1 MGDYSLQ
8 SQAPSA
14 AVGKCHSI
22 IKDKVVI
29 ILHYQEIT
37 EYIEEIPKFSTKH
50 PLEHTRKLLA
60 SLGNPQ
66 DQFRVIHV
74 AGTNG
79 KGSTCAYL
87 ASMFKAGGISCGFF
101 TSPHLVDIRERFQI
115 DGQMA
120 SREDFTEVFNQ
131 VKEKIDEMVAA
142 GEGHPSYFE
151 TLFVMGML
159 YFQKKHV
166 DFCVLETGLGGR
178 LDATNSVKAPLATI
192 ITSISLDHT
201 EILGDT
207 IEQIAGEKAGIIK
220 PKIPIIYDG
229 HVPAAA
235 NVIREQAKRMDAPAY
250 ELTEDMYHIEE
261 NTREGIRFTF
271 HSCYCEDTVL
281 KIPYVAPYQMMN
293 AALAF
298 LTMLVLQPVHGISL
312 KDLIRGIETTS
323 WPGRMETVRPGV
335 ILDGAHNADG
345 VARFVETAE
354 HFSRQCPVTL
364 LFSAVADKDY
374 EKMIESICEKIH
386 PGYVVTTQV
395 GGHREVR
402 AEDLAVLFRQHGC
415 SRVESESDVGKA
427 YTLAESHKGDGLLFC
442 VGSLYL
448 VGEIKAFLAA
458 QEGSTDD

>member
-1 MGDYSLQ
+1 M
-8 SQAPSA
+8 
-14 AVGKCHSI
+14 
-22 IKDKVVI
+22 KDKVVI

-50 PLEHTRKLLA
+50 PLEHTRKLLGL
-60 SLGNPQ
+60 LGDPQ

-115 DGQMA
+115 DGVMA
-120 SREDFTEVFNQ
+120 SKEDFTEVFLQ
-131 VKEKIDEMVAA
+131 VKEKIDEMMAA

-207 IEQIAGEKAGIIK
+207 IEAIAGEKAGIIK
-220 PKIPIIYDG
+220 PHIPVIYDG
-229 HVPAAA
+229 HVPEAAA
-235 NVIREQAKRMDAPAY
+235 VIRAQAQKMDAPAY
-250 ELTEDMYHIEE
+250 ELKEDMYKILE
-261 NTREGIRFTF
+261 NTREGIRFMF
-271 HSCYCEDTVL
+271 HSAYCEDTRL
-281 KIPYVAPYQMMN
+281 QIPYIAPYQMMN
-293 AALAF
+293 ASLAY
-298 LTMLVLQPVHGISL
+298 LTMLVLKDVHHISE
-312 KDLIRGIETTS
+312 KDLVRGIASTS

-335 ILDGAHNADG
+335 VLDGAHNADG

-354 HFSRQCPVTL
+354 HFARECPVTL
-364 LFSAVADKDY
+364 LFSAVSDKAYDT
-374 EKMIESICEKIH
+374 MIASICDRIH
-386 PGYVVTTQV
+386 PQHVVTTQV
-395 GGHREVR
+395 GGYREVPA
-402 AEDLAVLFRQHGC
+402 AELAEVFKNHGC
-415 SRVESESDVGKA
+415 EAVESEPDVAKA
-427 YTLAESHKGDGLLFC
+427 YQLAESHKGEGMLFC

-448 VGEIKAFLAA
+448 VGEIKAYLAG
-458 QEGSTDD
+458 EERSTDD

>member
-1 MGDYSLQ
+1 M
-8 SQAPSA
+8 
-14 AVGKCHSI
+14 
-22 IKDKVVI
+22 
-29 ILHYQEIT
+29 HYQEIT
-37 EYIEEIPKFSTKH
+37 DYIEEIPKFSTKH

-87 ASMFKAGGISCGFF
+87 ASMFKAGNVSCGFF

-115 DGQMA
+115 DGQMI
-120 SREDFTEVFNQ
+120 SKEDFVEVFTQ
-131 VKEKIDEMVAA
+131 VKAKIDDMVAA

-151 TLFVMGML
+151 TLFVMGMI

-178 LDATNSVKAPLATI
+178 LDATNSVMAPLATI

-207 IEQIAGEKAGIIK
+207 IEAIAGEKAGIIK
-220 PKIPIIYDG
+220 HHIPVIYDG

-235 NVIREQAKRMDAPAY
+235 KVIRERAQDMQAPAY
-250 ELTEDMYHIEE
+250 ELTENMYKIVE
-261 NTREGIRFTF
+261 NTRDGIVFTF
-271 HSCYCEDTVL
+271 HSSYCDDTTL

-298 LTMLVLQPVHGISL
+298 LTMLVLQPVHGISHT
-312 KDLIRGIETTS
+312 DLVRGIEMTR

-354 HFSRQCPVTL
+354 HFSGQCPVTL
-364 LFSAVADKDY
+364 LFSAVSDKDY
-374 EKMIESICEKIH
+374 EHMIASICERIR
-386 PGYVVTTQV
+386 PRCVVTTQV
-395 GGHREVR
+395 GGYREVT
-402 AEDLAVLFRQHGC
+402 AERLADLFRQHGC
-415 SRVESESDVGKA
+415 SQVDSVSDVGSA
-427 YTLAESHKGDGLLFC
+427 YTLAESRKGNGLLFC

-448 VGEIKAFLAA
+448 VGEIKAFLAE
-458 QEGSTDD
+458 QERSTDD

>member
-1 MGDYSLQ
+1 M
-8 SQAPSA
+8 
-14 AVGKCHSI
+14 
-22 IKDKVVI
+22 VI

-50 PLEHTRKLLA
+50 PLEHTRKLLEL
-60 SLGNPQ
+60 LGNPQ

-101 TSPHLVDIRERFQI
+101 TSPHLVDIRERFQV
-115 DGQMA
+115 DGVMA
-120 SREDFTEVFNQ
+120 TEEDFIEVFSR
-131 VKEKIDEMVAA
+131 VKEKIDEMMAA

-207 IEQIAGEKAGIIK
+207 IEAIAGEKAGIIK
-220 PKIPIIYDG
+220 PHIPIIYDG
-229 HVPAAA
+229 HVKAAA
-235 NVIREQAKRMDAPAY
+235 DVIRAQAEKMEAPAY
-250 ELTEDMYHIEE
+250 ELKEDMYCIIE
-261 NTREGIRFTF
+261 NTREGITFSF
-271 HSCYCEDTVL
+271 HSEYCEDTVL
-281 KIPYVAPYQMMN
+281 KIPYIAPYQMMN
-293 AALAF
+293 ASLAY
-298 LTMLVLQPVHGISL
+298 LTMLVLKDVHGIREA
-312 KDLIRGIETTS
+312 DLIRGIARTS

-335 ILDGAHNADG
+335 VLDGAHNADG

-354 HFSRQCPVTL
+354 HFAAQCPITL
-364 LFSAVADKDY
+364 LFSAVSDKEY
-374 EKMIESICEKIH
+374 EKMIAEICERIH
-386 PGYVVTTQV
+386 PQYVVTTQV
-395 GGHREVR
+395 GGYREVP
-402 AEDLAVLFRQHGC
+402 AENLAGIFKKHGC
-415 SRVESESDVGKA
+415 PAVESQADVAAA
-427 YTLAESHKGDGLLFC
+427 YRLAESHKGEGMLFC

-448 VGEIKAFLAA
+448 VGEIKAYLAGEE
-458 QEGSTDD
+458 Q

>member
-1 MGDYSLQ
+1 M
-8 SQAPSA
+8 
-14 AVGKCHSI
+14 
-22 IKDKVVI
+22 
-29 ILHYQEIT
+29 HYQEIT

-87 ASMFKAGGISCGFF
+87 ASMFKAGGVSCGFF

-131 VKEKIDEMVAA
+131 VKEKIDEMVAS

-207 IEQIAGEKAGIIK
+207 IEEIAGEKAGIIK
-220 PKIPIIYDG
+220 PHIPIIYDG

-235 NVIREQAKRMDAPAY
+235 AVIREKAESVQAPAY
-250 ELTEDMYHIEE
+250 ELTEDMYKIVE
-261 NTREGIRFTF
+261 NTREGIVFTF
-271 HSCYCEDTVL
+271 HSNYCEDTML

-298 LTMLVLQPVHGISL
+298 LTMLVLQPVHGISHA
-312 KDLIRGIETTS
+312 DLIRGIENTS

-364 LFSAVADKDY
+364 LFSAVSDKDY
-374 EKMIESICEKIH
+374 ESMIASVCERIH
-386 PGYVVTTQV
+386 PQYVVTTQV
-395 GGHREVR
+395 GGHRAVE
-402 AEDLAVLFRQHGC
+402 AETLAELFRHHGC
-415 SRVESESDVGKA
+415 SQVESRADVGQA
-427 YTLAESHKGDGLLFC
+427 YTLAESHKEEGLLFC

-448 VGEIKAFLAA
+448 VGEIKAFLTA
-458 QEGSTDD
+458 QERSTDD